1 MWVLASVFESDLP
14 YVSAGDHAVITGA
27 AIPKPITG
35 VTDYLAALVDPNT
48 RATSARIEVPNP
60 GRVLKNNMYVQV
72 AIQSSKTVH
81 GLLIPVSSVL
91 RDEDNLPFVFV
102 EQGAGAFARRH
113 VTLGNR
119 VGSDYEVRDGLKQG
133 EKLIAEGGL
142 FLEFAQSQ

>member
-1 MWVLASVFESDLP
+1 
-14 YVSAGDHAVITGA
+14 
-27 AIPKPITG
+27 
-35 VTDYLAALVDPNT
+35 
-48 RATSARIEVPNP
+48 
-60 GRVLKNNMYVQV
+60 VQV

-119 VGSDYEVRDGLKQG
+119 VGSDYEVRDGLKEG